1 MNPPAPAAERQHRLL
16 LAVVTAAV
24 FVSVLNSSMVNVVV
38 PVIARDFRASEAQ
51 IGWVITGFLL
61 SYAVAIPLYGRVSDA
76 FSLRKVFAVG
86 LWVFAAGS
94 FVCALAPS
102 LPVLVLG
109 RILQAAG
116 GAAVPALGSVAVT
129 RVLPPGER
137 GGALGLIISSVG
149 VGAAVGPIVGGL
161 VEELAGWHLLFY
173 GSLLLSLL
181 LIPGALRVLPDGG
194 QKTPRSFDL
203 PGGILLGLCAGLFL
217 FGITQGQT
225 ASFLAPSSWG
235 SFLLSALAA
244 GLFVWRINTAPHPFV
259 SPKLFA
265 NRPYVAAVAVGFF
278 SMFANVSTLVTV
290 PLLVTEANGLSPGQ
304 AGLVLT
310 PGAAAL
316 AALSPFTGRL
326 SDRIGVKLPI
336 RAGLSL
342 MLAST
347 LFLST
352 LGAGGPAPLV
362 AAGMLGV
369 GTGFA
374 FANPPTNNAAANALP
389 SKEVGAGLG
398 IFNGAFFLGGGTGPA
413 VIGALI
419 AARSE
424 GPALNPL
431 HDNPAAA
438 PFSDAFLA
446 ISAALLLALCASLA
460 LSNGTGASSR
470 VD

>member
-1 MNPPAPAAERQHRLL
+1 MSPSGSTKGHRLL
-16 LAVVTAAV
+16 LAVLTSAV

-38 PVIARDFRASEAQ
+38 PVIARDFHASEAQ

-61 SYAVAIPLYGRVSDA
+61 SYAVAIPLYGRISDA

-94 FVCALAPS
+94 FVCALAPD

-116 GAAVPALGSVAVT
+116 GAAVPALGTVAVT

-137 GGALGLIISSVG
+137 GEALGLIISSVG
-149 VGAAVGPIVGGL
+149 VGAAVGPIVGGT
-161 VEELAGWHLLFY
+161 VEELASWHLLFY

-181 LIPGALRVLPDGG
+181 LIPGALRVLPDGAEL
-194 QKTPRSFDL
+194 KATRNFDL
-203 PGGILLGLCAGLFL
+203 PGGILLGLSAGLFL

-225 ASFLAPSSWG
+225 ASFTAPSSWG
-235 SFLLSALAA
+235 SFLSSAFAA
-244 GLFVWRINTAPHPFV
+244 TLFVRRINTASHPFV

-265 NRPYVAAVAVGFF
+265 NPPYVAAVAVGFF

-290 PLLVTEANGLSPGQ
+290 PLLVTSVNGLSPGQ

-352 LGAGGPAPLV
+352 LGAGGSPILV

-374 FANPPTNNAAANALP
+374 FANPPTNNAAANALTP
-389 SKEVGAGLG
+389 KQVGAGLG

-413 VIGALI
+413 IIGTLL
-419 AARSE
+419 AARNDS
-424 GPALNPL
+424 PALNPL
-431 HDNPAAA
+431 YTLDAA

-446 ISAALLLALCASLA
+446 ISVALLLALCASMA
-460 LSNGTGASSR
+460 LRNEPYASPQ
-470 VD
+470 VE

>member
-1 MNPPAPAAERQHRLL
+1 MSPSAQSRGHRLL
-16 LAVVTAAV
+16 LAVITSAV

-61 SYAVAIPLYGRVSDA
+61 SYAVAIPLYGRISDA

-109 RILQAAG
+109 RVLQAAG

-129 RVLPPGER
+129 RVLPAGRR

-161 VEELAGWHLLFY
+161 VEEIASWHLLFY
-173 GSLLLSLL
+173 GSLLLSLI
-181 LIPGALRVLPDGG
+181 LIPGALRVLPDGEPKSG
-194 QKTPRSFDL
+194 ARSFDL
-203 PGGILLGLCAGLFL
+203 PGGLLLGLSAGLFL

-235 SFLLSALAA
+235 SFLVSALAA
-244 GLFVWRINTAPHPFV
+244 GLFVRRIKTSPHPFV

-290 PLLVTEANGLSPGQ
+290 PLLVTSVNGLSSGE

-326 SDRIGVKLPI
+326 SDRVGVKLPI

-352 LGAGGPAPLV
+352 FGAGGPAPLV

-389 SKEVGAGLG
+389 PREVGAGLG

-413 VIGALI
+413 VIGALL

-424 GPALNPL
+424 TPGPALNPL
-431 HDNPAAA
+431 HTLGAA

-446 ISAALLLALCASLA
+446 ISAALLVALCASLA
-460 LSNGTGASSR
+460 LSNEHHTPPR
-470 VD
+470 VE